1 MKKIDKSI
9 AISVDIYRHYKKLED
24 QLKDKLEYIA
34 SIKSQRNEAQDDL
47 KELLDLLD
55 SKNINE
61 AKSKIESFLRETSS

>member
-24 QLKDKLEYIA
+24 QLKGKLEYIV